1 MTISIRSI
9 AEDIL
14 QKTLRRGPSEAEVF
28 AVDSTSTTIDVR
40 DQKVDAFNIA
50 SSRGIGLRVILDGR
64 LGFSYTSGLTS
75 QATDRLIDESF
86 VNAINNEID
95 EYNGFPEG
103 DHKPP
108 LLDNYY
114 DIDLKRVSEAEKIE
128 KAMLLEKSALNYD
141 SRIKKVRQ
149 ASYRDSENST
159 VILNSRGVDISFND
173 TLCST
178 SILSVAE
185 DDSGS
190 ETGWEFDFNRF
201 CSKLEIEKVGVTAA
215 QKAVGMLGARRIE
228 TCNLPAVLAPNVAAD
243 FIGIL
248 TSSLYADSIQKG
260 KSILGDKLQSNIAS
274 PVINLVDDGLLGG
287 GIGSAPVDSEGTP
300 MQRTFLI
307 KEGYLQN
314 VLHNTYT
321 ARKWGVSSTGN
332 SIRMGFKGLPGVG
345 VTNLFIENGP
355 ISEKDL
361 IEDVEDGIYIS
372 ETMGVHTANTISGD
386 FSIGISGYRIEKGE
400 VLYPVKGIAIS
411 GNILNLLNKI
421 DGVADNL
428 RFFGRIGSPGIKVS
442 EVMIGGS

>member
-1 MTISIRSI
+1 MTISIRDI

-95 EYNGFPEG
+95 EYNGFTEG
-103 DHKPP
+103 NNKSP

-201 CSKLEIEKVGVTAA
+201 YSKLEIEKVGVTAA

-287 GIGSAPVDSEGTP
+287 GIGSAPVDSEGTS
-300 MQRTFLI
+300 MQRTLLI
-307 KEGYLQN
+307 KEGYLQK

-345 VTNLFIENGP
+345 VTNLFIEKGLP
-355 ISEKDL
+355 SEKDL
-361 IEDVEDGIYIS
+361 IEDIKEGIYIS

-411 GNILNLLNKI
+411 GNILNFLNKI

-442 EVMIGGS
+442 EVMISGS